1 MSRIVRIVTAL
12 VVILTFTV
20 VVSTVQPQ
28 PVYADTDTETILIVL
43 GAVMGGLA
51 LLALVVTLFVRNNP
65 AWMPLGPAPEKART
79 DRYGRPPDDGIR
91 FGLGCGVRNGTL
103 PLVCW

>member
-1 MSRIVRIVTAL
+1 MSRIVRLLTTL

-20 VVSTVQPQ
+20 AVSVVQPR

-43 GAVMGGLA
+43 GSVIGGLA
-51 LLALVVTLFVRNNP
+51 LLALVLTLIVRNNP
-65 AWMPLGPAPEKART
+65 AWMPLGPSPDTVRT
-79 DRYGRPPDDGIR
+79 DRFGRPPDDGIR